1 MHGIQVGYTI
11 TTLSYIKRY
20 VQACAY
26 KLVVFMHALDYDL
39 YRNRCT
45 KKSNRDFKIAEA
57 KVIIFCT
64 GYAFVGIGATISYGI
79 SSAPLRQINQELTQ
93 YFECEQTPH
102 SGMDL
107 DQPCDKSGYGRLT
120 NPTLQIIAWCLIAVY
135 PVTTL
140 IYFLYKK
147 RHPKAKHMAMHNNSS
162 SNRPTTSS
170 SVK

>member
-1 MHGIQVGYTI
+1 MII
-11 TTLSYIKRY
+11 T
-20 VQACAY
+20 
-26 KLVVFMHALDYDL
+26 

-45 KKSNRDFKIAEA
+45 NKSNSDFKIAEA

-79 SSAPLRQINQELTQ
+79 SSAPLRQINQELAQ
-93 YFECEQTPH
+93 YFECEQTPRSAMD
-102 SGMDL
+102 SG
-107 DQPCDKSGYGRLT
+107 QPCDKNGYARLT

-147 RHPKAKHMAMHNNSS
+147 RSLKANRMAMHNNSS
-162 SNRPTTSS
+162 SSRPTTSS
-170 SVK
+170 SI